1 MVSQLFSLSY
11 DHIQANAP
19 VSKLQESTVV
29 HHIYIYTLNFQIFVT
44 FNFLSTVIIYF
55 IKKLKL

>member
-11 DHIQANAP
+11 DHIQANAS
-19 VSKLQESTVV
+19 VS
-29 HHIYIYTLNFQIFVT
+29 IFVT